1 MRGGNLF
8 MRATKVPGNF
18 FVFFFFFL
26 LKKKKIQETSL
37 SYLNVTKLGMGPGIF
52 FFVASFC
59 GHVLSFF

>member
-1 MRGGNLF
+1 

-37 SYLNVTKLGMGPGIF
+37 SYLNLTKLGMGPRNF